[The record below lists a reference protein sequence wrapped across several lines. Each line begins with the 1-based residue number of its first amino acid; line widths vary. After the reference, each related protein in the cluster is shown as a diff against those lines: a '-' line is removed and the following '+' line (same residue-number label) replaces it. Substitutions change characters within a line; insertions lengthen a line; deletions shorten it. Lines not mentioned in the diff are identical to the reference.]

1 MYRFMPIPDAK
12 PSHRELN
19 PLTSSQYTETSP
31 SDYPSHQTNKLM
43 TTQSFHIGERPIGID
58 FPPYLIAEL
67 SGNHNKSIE
76 RSRKI
81 LQHAASSGADAIKL
95 QTYTPDTMTLNVKT
109 DEFYINDK
117 NSPWHGRYLYELYED
132 AFTPWEW
139 HEELMHE
146 AHRLG
151 LAFFSTPFDET
162 AVDFLETLNVP
173 AYKISS
179 FENTDIPL
187 LRKVAQTGK
196 PLIISCGL
204 INLEELEETVAAVQS
219 AGCNNFALLKCTTS
233 YPASVTDSN
242 LSTISDMRNRFGCE
256 VGLSDHTL
264 GIASALTAIGQG
276 ASIIEK
282 HLTLSRAD
290 GGVDATFSMEPS
302 EFDSL
307 TTEAKNA
314 WLSLGTVHY
323 GPTASESETI
333 KSRRSIYV
341 AEDLVQGHIV
351 TERDIRRIRPGN
363 GLAPIHYDNL
373 LGKRTTRNIPKGTP
387 ASWDLFS

>member
-1 MYRFMPIPDAK
+1 
-12 PSHRELN
+12 
-19 PLTSSQYTETSP
+19 
-31 SDYPSHQTNKLM
+31 M
-43 TTQSFHIGERPIGID
+43 TTHSFHISERPIGID
-58 FPPYLIAEL
+58 CPPYLVAEL

-76 RSRKI
+76 RSREI

-117 NSPWHGRYLYELYED
+117 NSPWYGRYLYDLYED

-204 INLEELEETVAAVQS
+204 INLDELKETVAAVQS
-219 AGCNNFALLKCTTS
+219 AGCNDFALLKCTTS

-242 LSTISDMRNRFGCE
+242 LLTISDMRNRFGCE

-290 GGVDATFSMEPS
+290 GGVDASFSMEPS
-302 EFDSL
+302 EFHTL
-307 TTEAKNA
+307 TTEARNA
-314 WLSLGTVHY
+314 WLSLGKVHY
-323 GPTASESETI
+323 GPTEAELETI

-341 AEDLVQGHIV
+341 AEDLIQGQVV

-363 GLAPIHYDNL
+363 GLAPIHYDDL
-373 LGKRTTRNIPKGTP
+373 LGKRATRNIAKGTP
-387 ASWDLFS
+387 ASWELFS